1 MERFYFRTPLHIHRI
16 RDFKKGGIWLIEI
29 HFQRLE
35 DTTTFYQQIKKS
47 LSSQPDNHIL
57 LDEDRHIVK
66 IVTEALPEPS
76 FLEIKEVFYLFILHT
91 KCDDWFRALI
101 TDRYFYTDE
110 EEIQQ
115 ILEIIHSILEGER
128 TELSVFLKDAGER
141 NILKQAINHVMEKT
155 ISFSFDSFVTFR
167 LRPFIDRLEKYVE
180 LSIDEYKMEQDYQM
194 FIQTLRDFISNR
206 LAQKTSLHL
215 LIDDEVMFFN
225 EQFSEIKRMEL
236 TKMID
241 RKLLFNHPVYVDS
254 TTLAPLLS
262 IAPKF
267 IFLYSKNPE
276 QPLIRTIQNIFE
288 ERVFVENVSLFQERQ
303 QLYLSEINKE
313 SLDFPKM
320 THYNNVHNNSNNFL

>member
-1 MERFYFRTPLHIHRI
+1 M
-16 RDFKKGGIWLIEI
+16 IEI
-29 HFQRLE
+29 HFQRIE
-35 DTTTFYQQIKKS
+35 DTTAFYQQIKKS
-47 LSSQPDNHIL
+47 LSSQPDNPIL

-66 IVTEALPEPS
+66 IFTETLTEPS
-76 FLEIKEVFYLFILHT
+76 FHEIKKVFYHFILHT

-128 TELSVFLKDAGER
+128 TELSVFLKDAAEK
-141 NILKQAINHVMEKT
+141 NILKQAINQVMKKE

-167 LRPFIDRLEKYVE
+167 LRPFINRLEKYVE
-180 LSIDEYKMEQDYQM
+180 LSIDEYKMEQEYQM
-194 FIQTLRDFISNR
+194 FIQTLRDFISCR
-206 LAQKTSLHL
+206 SAQKNSLHL

-225 EQFSEIKRMEL
+225 EQFSEIKRIEL

-254 TTLAPLLS
+254 TTIAPLLS
-262 IAPKF
+262 IAPQF
-267 IFLYSKNPE
+267 IFLYSKDPD

-288 ERVFVENVSLFQERQ
+288 ERVFVESVSRFQERQ

-313 SLDFPKM
+313 SLDFPEM